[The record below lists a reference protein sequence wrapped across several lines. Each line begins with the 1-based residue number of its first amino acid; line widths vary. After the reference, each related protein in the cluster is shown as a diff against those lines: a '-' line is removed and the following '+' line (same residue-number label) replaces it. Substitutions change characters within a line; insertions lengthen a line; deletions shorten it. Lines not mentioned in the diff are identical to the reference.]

1 MTTGARLLVITN
13 NRFWRGSI
21 GSQMRI
27 AALLEHLRR
36 QGWQV
41 STVFSGRRYAEDE
54 AGLQALGGSVH
65 FSKPTPAAA
74 VDDQTTTSR
83 PVRLAV
89 KTVLRRPAC
98 WLRALVGQFGR
109 AAPRPGMAGWLA
121 EVSMRSHEPQVRD
134 FVDRRAIELACR
146 LIAATP
152 PQAVLV
158 EYVFQAWAIDALRP
172 CLPASTLWLIDAHD
186 VLHER
191 QQRFHAMGEQH
202 TLDISAREE
211 AAWLSKFD
219 AVLAIQS
226 RDAAKFRAM
235 GVRSRV
241 LTVMHPQP
249 AAAVPTTTGTLV
261 GIGFIGSNM
270 APNTLALQEL
280 LEGIW
285 PQVQQATGGRARLVV
300 AGSVCSSVQQWPA
313 GVVCMGFLDS
323 VDDFYRAVDIV
334 VSPLRIG
341 GGLKIKNVEALCK
354 GKALVTTPIGAE
366 GLDDADGQAFVV
378 VESQSDLVQA
388 LQQLTVD
395 AAWRQRLA
403 AAGLQYASAAFND
416 DAVYAELDSLLAP
429 LLAPMLAPVPESADA
444 ASARR

>member
-1 MTTGARLLVITN
+1 MTSSPTLLVITN

-27 AALLEHLRR
+27 ASLLAHLQR

-54 AGLQALGGSVH
+54 AGLRALGDSVW
-65 FSKPTPAAA
+65 FSQPPSTAASDLQVTPSGRS
-74 VDDQTTTSR
+74 QLS
-83 PVRLAV
+83 L
-89 KTVLRRPAC
+89 KTLLRRSGR
-98 WLRALVGQFGR
+98 WLRALAGQFGR
-109 AAPRPGMAGWLA
+109 RAPRPGLAGWLA
-121 EVSMRSHEPQVRD
+121 EVGLRSREPKVSD
-134 FVDRRAIELACR
+134 FVDARALALARRLVAE
-146 LIAATP
+146 TP
-152 PQAVLV
+152 PHAVLV

-172 CLPASTLWLIDAHD
+172 LLPSSTLCLLDTHD

-191 QQRFHAMGEQH
+191 QQRFHALGEQH
-202 TLDISAREE
+202 AIDISAREE

-226 RDAAKFRAM
+226 QDAAKFRGI
-235 GVRSRV
+235 GVQSRV
-241 LTVMHPQP
+241 LTVMHPLP
-249 AAAVPTTTGTLV
+249 AAAVPAAPGGVV
-261 GIGFIGSNM
+261 GIGFIGSTM

-280 LEGIW
+280 LAGIW
-285 PQVQQATGGRARLVV
+285 PQVQQAVGERARLVV
-300 AGSVCSSVQQWPA
+300 AGSVCGSVAVWPA
-313 GVVCMGFLDS
+313 GVVSMGFLDS

-366 GLDDADGQAFVV
+366 GLDDAGGHAFLV
-378 VESQSDLVQA
+378 VESQHDLVNT
-388 LQQLTVD
+388 LQQLVVD
-395 AAWRQRLA
+395 ALRRERLA
-403 AAGLQYASAAFND
+403 VAGLQYATAAFSE

-429 LLAPMLAPVPESADA
+429 LLAGAAT
-444 ASARR
+444 ASACC